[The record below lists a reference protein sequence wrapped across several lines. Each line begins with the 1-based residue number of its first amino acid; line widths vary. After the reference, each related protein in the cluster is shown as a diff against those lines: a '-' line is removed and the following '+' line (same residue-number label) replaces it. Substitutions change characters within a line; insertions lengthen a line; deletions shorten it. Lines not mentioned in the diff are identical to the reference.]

1 MSIQRAVG
9 MLLLLTFMSA
19 CSGGDDPNPGSGPK
33 LPNISALTD
42 TTVGAAY
49 DTRITA
55 TGGVAP
61 LRYALKSEPPP
72 GFSFYSTDG
81 RLTGP
86 ASVAGDYTLAVS
98 VVDVEKGEDS
108 RPYTLKVWPAPVIAD
123 MVLATGVAGS
133 GYTLSIGVTGG
144 RPPVTFS
151 VTEGAPPEGLSLSQD
166 GELTGIPRL
175 AGTTSFSVKVVDA
188 SGVSAQARYSVEVKP
203 GTGTPDGGGSDGGTD
218 GGPTTS
224 FPLAVANWNIEWF
237 GHTGMGPSDEALQL
251 ANVRTVIAGAGVDVW
266 GLAEVVDAAHFE
278 QLKAQLPEY
287 EGFLASDSLVS
298 SGSFYYDA
306 DEQKVGILY
315 KKGLVQVREARIVL
329 GSSDYYFAGRPP
341 LRVDLRVTRSGTN
354 VDLSILMLHMKATSN
369 GTESSD
375 YERRLEAGQLLKSY
389 LDSNLPTQ
397 RVMVVGDW
405 NDDVDVS
412 TVGNRETPY
421 RNFVDDAANYRFVTM
436 DMSLSGIG
444 STVSRNTFIDH
455 QLVSNEMLAS
465 YVPGSAAVLRP
476 NITRYGTTTS
486 DHYPIISRYN
496 FGQTTARTLRVTA
509 PNGGEVL
516 AAGSTFNITWASS
529 GVQNVR
535 LQYSLDNGVVWS
547 DVAASVAAAS
557 GSFAWTVPSESS
569 STARVRINDAADTTL
584 ADVSDGPFT
593 LNRPVPTLFINEYLP
608 QPLPPSG
615 SNTPDYDKMFV
626 EVRNTG
632 ASAVNLGG
640 YSLHDAESRRGDKPA
655 RHVFASGTMLQ
666 PGAVY
671 TVYSGAS
678 AVPSGT
684 PNTAASNGGEGLRFN
699 RGKNEGSTGDSVY
712 LVRPDGSEQDHST
725 YDDTFLGVS
734 YNRNPDG
741 SGAGE
746 WVRHDSLS
754 SSLASPGR
762 RVDGS
767 AF

>member
-9 MLLLLTFMSA
+9 MLLLLTFLGA

-42 TTVGAAY
+42 TTVGAPY

-61 LRYALKSEPPP
+61 LRYALKSEVPP

-86 ASVAGDYTLAVS
+86 ASAAGDYSLQVG
-98 VVDVEKGEDS
+98 VVDVEKSEDS
-108 RPYTLKVWPAPVIAD
+108 RTYTLKVWPAPALVG
-123 MVLATGVAGS
+123 ATLTAAVAGN
-133 GYTLSIGVTGG
+133 GYTYTFSGVGG

-151 VTEGAPPEGLSLSQD
+151 VVEGALPEGLSLSQD
-166 GELTGIPRL
+166 GEVTGVATL
-175 AGTTSFSVKVVDA
+175 AGTTSFTVKVEDA
-188 SGVSAQARYSVEVKP
+188 SGVTAQARYSLEVKA
-203 GTGTPDGGGSDGGTD
+203 GTGTPDGGGTDGGTD
-218 GGPTTS
+218 GGPSTS
-224 FPLAVANWNIEWF
+224 FPLAVGNWNIEWF
-237 GHTGMGPSDEALQL
+237 GHTGQGPSDEALQL
-251 ANVRTVIAGAGVDVW
+251 ANVKTVIAGAGVDVW

-278 QLKAQLPEY
+278 ALKAQLPEY
-287 EGFLASDSLVS
+287 DGFLASDSLVP
-298 SGSFYYDA
+298 SGSSYYDA

-329 GSSDYYFAGRPP
+329 GSSDFYFAGRPP
-341 LRVDLRVTRSGTN
+341 LRVDLRVTRSGIN
-354 VDLSILMLHMKATSN
+354 VDLSVLMLHMKATGT
-369 GTESSD
+369 GTESAD
-375 YERRLEAGQLLKSY
+375 YERRLEAGQLLKGY

-412 TVGNRETPY
+412 NVGNRESPY
-421 RNFVDDAANYRFVTM
+421 QNFVDDTDNYRFVTM
-436 DMSLSGIG
+436 DMSQSGIG

-455 QLVSNEMLAS
+455 QLISNEMLAS

-476 NITRYGTTTS
+476 SITRYGATTS

-496 FGQTTARTLRVTA
+496 FGQVTARTLKVTA
-509 PNGGEVL
+509 PNGGESL
-516 AAGSTFNITWASS
+516 TAGSTFDITWTAS

-547 DVAASVAAAS
+547 DIAASVAAAS
-557 GSFAWTVPSESS
+557 GSFTWTVPSEGS
-569 STARVRINDAADTTL
+569 STARVRINDAADSTL
-584 ADVSDGPFT
+584 ADVSDAPFT

-615 SNTPDYDKMFV
+615 STTPDYDKMFV

-640 YSLHDAESRRGDKPA
+640 YSLHDDESRRGDKPA
-655 RHVFASGTMLQ
+655 RHVFPSGTMLQ

-671 TVYSGAS
+671 TVYGDAS
-678 AVPSGT
+678 AVPMGV
-684 PNTAASNGGEGLRFN
+684 PNTAGANGGDGLRFN
-699 RGKNEGSTGDSVY
+699 RSNDSAY
-712 LVRPDGSEQDHST
+712 LVRPDGSEQDHAT
-725 YDDTFLGVS
+725 YGTTTLGVS
-734 YNRNPDG
+734 FNRNPDG
-741 SGAGE
+741 TGAGE